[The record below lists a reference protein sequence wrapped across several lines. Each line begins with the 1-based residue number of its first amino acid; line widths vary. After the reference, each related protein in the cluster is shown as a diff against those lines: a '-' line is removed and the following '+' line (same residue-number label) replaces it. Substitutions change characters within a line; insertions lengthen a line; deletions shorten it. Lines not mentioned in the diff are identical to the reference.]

1 MVVVGCGRCPDTR
14 SDLLIVEKARGLD
27 TARGTSDQNA
37 HNEYPERDTMRL
49 MTPAES
55 DPDAGTALPLL
66 DSVDLVLSTTRSVRR
81 KLDFERAVDPQTLFD
96 CVDLATQA
104 PMGLAGEHWRFV
116 VLTEPAVKTPLA
128 DVYRSV
134 IDELQAD
141 GRVQIKRTQQALTD
155 RLHELPA
162 LVVLCSTAS
171 PPGADLSS
179 QIGFYGSI
187 LPCAWSFMLALR
199 ARGLGT
205 TWTSLLAARQ
215 NEVREIIGA
224 PESVFHLVMFPV
236 AYTLGATLRPAQR
249 QEARAVTYWNRYG
262 ASPPA

>member
-1 MVVVGCGRCPDTR
+1 MSPAPPD
-14 SDLLIVEKARGLD
+14 
-27 TARGTSDQNA
+27 
-37 HNEYPERDTMRL
+37 HHP
-49 MTPAES
+49 
-55 DPDAGTALPLL
+55 GTALPLL

-81 KLDFERAVDPQTLFD
+81 KLDFERAIDPQTLFE

-116 VLTEPAVKTPLA
+116 VLTELAIKTQLA

-134 IDELQAD
+134 IDELQASR
-141 GRVQIKRTQQALTD
+141 RVPIKRTQRALTD

-162 LVVLCSTAS
+162 LVVLCSTAP

-205 TWTSLLAARQ
+205 TWTSLLSARQ
-215 NEVREIIGA
+215 DEVRRIIGA

-249 QEARAVTYWNRYG
+249 QDARAVTYWNRYG
-262 ASPPA
+262 DPPPA